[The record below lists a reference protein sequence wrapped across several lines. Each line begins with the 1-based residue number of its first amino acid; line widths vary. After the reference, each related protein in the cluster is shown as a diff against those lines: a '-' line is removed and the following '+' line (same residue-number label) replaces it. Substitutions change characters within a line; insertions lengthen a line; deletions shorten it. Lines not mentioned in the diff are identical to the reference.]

1 MEIPGGPGLL
11 RRIRISLPLALL
23 LLIGGLA
30 GVATGPPAI
39 GYVLLGAAGISCCAG
54 CGSLLVLRQR
64 LRSHVRELQAQ
75 QRTALEDAFGQQ
87 AR

>member
-1 MEIPGGPGLL
+1 MNMSGLL
-11 RRIRISLPLALL
+11 RWIRISLSLALL

-39 GYVLLGAAGISCCAG
+39 GYVLLGAAGIGCCAG

-64 LRSHVRELQAQ
+64 LRSDIRGLQAR
-75 QRTALEDAFGQQ
+75 QRPELENTF
-87 AR
+87 RHPSR